1 MIKNKWFFGRGSE
14 SGIKHPLSK
23 LDYHMFLKKVC
34 FLYDRVVLLP
44 TWLGD
49 VTTNLDKPA

>member
-1 MIKNKWFFGRGSE
+1 VIFWEGVGT
-14 SGIKHPLSK
+14 GIKHPLSK

-49 VTTNLDKPA
+49 VTTYLDKPA